1 MSGEDDADAGAAD
14 RLLVMGH
21 VAAPYGV
28 QGWLHVT
35 PYTEQPDGLLDYP
48 SWYLRLQYGDWRE
61 VGLVQGR
68 VHGKGLVVQ
77 LEGCHDRDDASTWC
91 GAEIGIYR
99 SQLPATGEDE
109 FYWSDL
115 AGLKVITVTGK
126 LLGVVDHL
134 IETGSNDVLVVRGEQ
149 ECLVPYIAGQ
159 VVKSVDLTAG
169 EIRVDWDPDF

>member
-1 MSGEDDADAGAAD
+1 MSGEESAEAESAD

-28 QGWLHVT
+28 KGWLHVT
-35 PYTEQPDGLLDYP
+35 PYTEQQDGLLDYP
-48 SWYLRLQYGDWRE
+48 SWYLRMQYRDWHEIR
-61 VGLVQGR
+61 LVQGR

-77 LEGCHDRDDASTWC
+77 LEGCNGRDDASTWT

-99 SQLPATGEDE
+99 SLLPATGEDE

-115 AGLKVITVTGK
+115 TGLKVITVTGK
-126 LLGVVDHL
+126 LLGQVDHL

-149 ECLVPYIAGQ
+149 EHLVPYITGQ